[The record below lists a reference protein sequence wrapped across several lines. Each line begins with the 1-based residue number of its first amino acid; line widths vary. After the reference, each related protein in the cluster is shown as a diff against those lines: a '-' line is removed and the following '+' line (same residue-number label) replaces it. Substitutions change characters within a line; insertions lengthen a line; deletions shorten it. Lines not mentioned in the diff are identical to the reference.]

1 MCKERTRSTGQSE
14 GVAVNAVAVEIAAV
28 FFAVIVVAV
37 VAFILHSRMLRRAV
51 LRRRTEMRA
60 QWSGVA
66 APAPALA
73 EQRPSV
79 WLRLASVHK
88 PWLAAEREGAAPRTA
103 ARVTTQR
110 HIAETLAAR

>member
-1 MCKERTRSTGQSE
+1 
-14 GVAVNAVAVEIAAV
+14 VNAVAVEIAAV
-28 FFAVIVVAV
+28 FFAMIVVAM
-37 VAFILHSRMLRRAV
+37 VAFILHTRLLRRAV

-79 WLRLASVHK
+79 WLRLASVRK
-88 PWLAAEREGAAPRTA
+88 PGPAAEREGAAPRTA

-110 HIAETLAAR
+110 HTAETFVAR

>member
-1 MCKERTRSTGQSE
+1 M
-14 GVAVNAVAVEIAAV
+14 NAVAVEIAAV
-28 FFAVIVVAV
+28 FFAMIVVAM
-37 VAFILHSRMLRRAV
+37 VAFILHTRLLRRAV

-79 WLRLASVHK
+79 WLRQASVHG
-88 PWLAAEREGAAPRTA
+88 PWLTAEREGAAPRTA

-110 HIAETLAAR
+110 HTAETFVAR

>member
-1 MCKERTRSTGQSE
+1 
-14 GVAVNAVAVEIAAV
+14 VNAVAVEIAAV
-28 FFAVIVVAV
+28 FFAMIVVAM
-37 VAFILHSRMLRRAV
+37 VAFILHTRLLRRAV

-79 WLRLASVHK
+79 WLRLASVRK
-88 PWLAAEREGAAPRTA
+88 PGPAAEREGTAPRTA
-103 ARVTTQR
+103 ARATTQR
-110 HIAETLAAR
+110 HAAETFVAR